1 MPRVVTKTLAPLLV
15 IGSCALFGCANNAL
29 DVGVTTRAESYVE
42 IDDRL
47 EMLRS
52 KPAKCAAL
60 PTIMTG
66 VSEGRGIAADLA
78 VDLAL
83 KRDPQGQT
91 DSDDSDSVPMN
102 VLKHQEVLAM
112 CVAAGRF
119 GMLRSLL
126 QSLQPGNMLEPKS
139 LTELG
144 NLLDVE
150 YLLSPQVVSI
160 TTDNATRFSFAG
172 FTFIMNGWITIEAT
186 LQLWH
191 APTGMLVW
199 QSAGQ
204 GSLTTENLAGYP
216 PPTQAAL
223 NELFATL
230 VGDFISG
237 RRETVV
243 KGRVAASPV
252 TTQTNTKR
260 GAGGTQTSTSTIKT
274 VETVETIKSSK
285 DDSVTKTA
293 PKTPSAG
300 ATNQASSGSDS

>member
-1 MPRVVTKTLAPLLV
+1 MRRVVTKTLAPLLV
-15 IGSCALFGCANNAL
+15 IGSSALFGCANNAL

-52 KPAKCAAL
+52 KPAKCAIL

-83 KRDPQGQT
+83 ERDPENRT

-119 GMLRSLL
+119 DMLRSLL
-126 QSLQPGNMLEPKS
+126 QSLQPGNMLEPKG

-252 TTQTNTKR
+252 TTQTKTR
-260 GAGGTQTSTSTIKT
+260 GGVGGTQTSTSTIKT

-285 DDSVTKTA
+285 DDSVTKAA
-293 PKTPSAG
+293 PNPPSSP
-300 ATNQASSGSDS
+300 ATDQAPSGSDS